1 MKLKHWFTAW
11 VPTQRHPYPQLQ
23 TYWNVAQWSVLLLP
37 FSSLLGGVGLLL
49 VAIGVWQKRFQTIV
63 RRPLNR
69 GLAVLSLLMLL
80 STALAFKHT
89 DALLGLFNFLPF
101 FFVFAGLSELIQ
113 TPAQLRRLAWLL
125 VIGSVPVVAIGL
137 GQQFFGLAGHVQILW
152 VVIDWSIDPT
162 GTPPGRMASIFFYA
176 NVLASYLAI
185 TLTLSL
191 GLWVEAFLRQEAEGR
206 GQEAEDR
213 RRGKQGTQGK
223 EDRGSASEIKTQN
236 SKLSSLSAQSATQ
249 NSLTARVFLTI
260 AVLGNAIALVL
271 TNSRNAWAI
280 AVFACLAYAL
290 YLGWRWLLVGV
301 SVVVTSTL
309 GAAFAPSPVRDWLRT
324 IVPAFFWARLTDQLY
339 TDRPVAQLRSTQW
352 HFAWSLAQ
360 QHPLTGWGLRNFS
373 PLYQSQMQYFIGHPH
388 NLLLMLA
395 AETGFP
401 SALLFFGLVGWI
413 VMQGSLLLYSKK
425 PLSEAEKQAD
435 DRDRLLY
442 FSYLIAFSGCALF
455 SFLDITLFDVR
466 INLLGWLLLSAIAGI
481 VYQSQG
487 KDEG

>member
-1 MKLKHWFTAW
+1 MTFKHWLTSL
-11 VPTQRHPYPQLQ
+11 VPSQRHPNPRLRNHWNIAQL
-23 TYWNVAQWSVLLLP
+23 SVLLLP

-49 VAIGVWQKRFQTIV
+49 VAIGLWRKEFQSIV
-63 RRPLNR
+63 RRPLNW
-69 GLAVLSLLMLL
+69 GFAGLSLLMLL
-80 STALAFKHT
+80 STALAFKQT

-113 TPAQLRRLAWLL
+113 TPAQLRRVAWLL
-125 VIGSVPVVAIGL
+125 VISSVPVVAIGL
-137 GQQFFGLAGHVQILW
+137 GQKFFGLSGHVQILW
-152 VVIDWSIDPT
+152 VVIDWMIDPT

-191 GLWVEAFLRQEAEGR
+191 GLWAEAFFS
-206 GQEAEDR
+206 GQEAGHER
-213 RRGKQGTQGK
+213 ESGV
-223 EDRGSASEIKTQN
+223 GSRESGAIQTHN
-236 SKLSSLSAQSATQ
+236 SQLTTHNPFPSRLFLS
-249 NSLTARVFLTI
+249 V
-260 AVLGNAIALVL
+260 AVLGNAIALIL

-301 SVVVTSTL
+301 GVVVASTL
-309 GAAFAPSPVRDWLRT
+309 GAAFAPAPGRDWLRA

-373 PLYQSQMQYFIGHPH
+373 PLYQAQMQYFIGHPH

-401 SALLFFGLVGWI
+401 SAFLFFGLVGW
-413 VMQGSLLLYSKK
+413 VLVQGSLLLYAKR
-425 PLSEAEKQAD
+425 PLGYPTISQD
-435 DRDRLLY
+435 DGSDRLLY
-442 FSYLIAFSGCALF
+442 FSYLVAFTGCALF

-466 INLLGWLLLSAIAGI
+466 INLLGWLLLSAIAGV
-481 VYQSQG
+481 VYER
-487 KDEG
+487 KEGREF